1 MGLPRTEQV
10 TTEAEALDRL
20 TGPAALSRMIDVQRA
35 AIESLRTVLPEIEA
49 AAALMAETLRG
60 EGRLVYA
67 AAGSSALM
75 ALADAAELP
84 GTFGIAQQRI
94 VIRMAGGV
102 PTDAAMPGDTE
113 DDTKAAQAVIAE
125 LRPDD
130 LVIALSA
137 SGSTPYPT
145 AIAQGAPARGARVVA
160 IACNPGTPLL
170 AAADVAICLATPPE
184 ALAGSTRM
192 GAGTAQKAA
201 LNLISTRAGVLL
213 GHVHDGMMVNLVA
226 DNAKLRGRA
235 AGIVARV
242 AKVEVQTAARALD
255 LAQGAVKPA
264 CLIAAGATPET
275 ARALLERHADHL
287 RPALAELHDTQQDA

>member
-1 MGLPRTEQV
+1 MSLPRTEEV
-10 TTEAEALDRL
+10 SNAETALDRL
-20 TGPAALSRMIDVQRA
+20 DAAGALSRMIEVQSA
-35 AIESLRTVLPEIEA
+35 AIESLRHATGDLEA
-49 AAALMAETLRG
+49 AAQLVAAALSGT
-60 EGRLVYA
+60 GRLVYA
-67 AAGSSALM
+67 AAGSSGLM

-84 GTFGIAQQRI
+84 GTFGIAQERI
-94 VIRMAGGV
+94 LVRMAGGV
-102 PTDAAMPGDTE
+102 PADGAMPGDTE
-113 DDTKAAQAVIAE
+113 DDTAAAQAVLDG
-125 LRPDD
+125 LRAGDVV
-130 LVIALSA
+130 LVLSA
-137 SGSTPYPT
+137 SGTTPYPT
-145 AIAQGAPARGARVVA
+145 AIARGAGARGARVVA

-201 LNLISTRAGVLL
+201 LNLISTRAGILM

-242 AKVEVQTAARALD
+242 AGVGGEVAAGALD
-255 LAQGAVKPA
+255 RARGAVKPA

-275 ARALLERHADHL
+275 ARALLDAHGGHL
-287 RPALAELHDTQQDA
+287 RPALGALKTQQDA